1 VAHIVIWEEY
11 NTEDLTMRE
20 AGGTSERAKVVARGL
35 FSSLNRDPPSRDG
48 SPSTGALRVYEA
60 CCNSQRFAD
69 TSRQARL
76 PIQDELTL
84 ALVGRVSRSL
94 IKVERP
100 HRRETQGRLCKH
112 KEVEHEPNHIG
123 FLARGCPRQGC
134 LWD

>member
-1 VAHIVIWEEY
+1 
-11 NTEDLTMRE
+11 MRL
-20 AGGTSERAKVVARGL
+20 VARV
-35 FSSLNRDPPSRDG
+35 P
-48 SPSTGALRVYEA
+48 
-60 CCNSQRFAD
+60 RFAD
-69 TSRQARL
+69 KSRQARL

-123 FLARGCPRQGC
+123 FLARGCPHHVY
-134 LWD
+134 LWDGRGKPILCWLCMSARQKCGGQTSDLCQCE